1 MDGQFVSSVGIGYHP
16 AWWWASTAKGGREAV
31 LNEFAR
37 PLSAPKLCFL
47 GPRPYDSLLKL
58 SVVVLQSL
66 KSCLMLLQPYGV

>member
-16 AWWWASTAKGGREAV
+16 AWWWASTAKRGREAV

-37 PLSAPKLCFL
+37 PLSAPKLCFF
-47 GPRPYDSLLKL
+47 GPIPYDNLLKL